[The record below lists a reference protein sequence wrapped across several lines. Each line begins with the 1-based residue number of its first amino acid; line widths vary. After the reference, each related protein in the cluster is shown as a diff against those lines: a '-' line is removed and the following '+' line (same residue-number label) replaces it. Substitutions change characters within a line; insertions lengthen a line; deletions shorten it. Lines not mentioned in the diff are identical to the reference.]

1 MATPRPRSHFVIAL
15 IASFIESLKR
25 DMVGEAGAVTDPQ
38 HDHGGATGAGASH
51 NHAFTGTAPTSAVT
65 NATTGTG
72 FATVGQVVTTTE
84 TFTAA
89 ENQYADHWLITA
101 TQPPCLIVSHP
112 AAAGA
117 PLALTV
123 IGTAPPTA
131 AEAFRILRAP
141 TPAGTNAAESTH
153 THSIAAG
160 ATGISVAGGG
170 TAVHYDQAEYPV
182 TTPNASDLDSAIALA
197 QALVYAYLRHVADT
211 LAHAAADT
219 TNDLDD
225 SDAAKIAATI
235 VDLSSTSAVANVLK
249 RDLNAHRAQ
258 SGVHPTNDSGHA
270 ITSPDATDQ
279 GSLNTLLNE
288 LKSDLNAHMAAGLST
303 PSWRVES

>member
-84 TFTAA
+84 NFTAA

-112 AAAGA
+112 AIAAAPVPFTVYGA
-117 PLALTV
+117 APTTDA
-123 IGTAPPTA
+123 GTYK
-131 AEAFRILRAP
+131 ILRAP
-141 TPAGTNAAESTH
+141 TPAGGSSGESSHTH
-153 THSIAAG
+153 TF
-160 ATGISVAGGG
+160 
-170 TAVHYDQAEYPV
+170 
-182 TTPNASDLDSAIALA
+182 
-197 QALVYAYLRHVADT
+197 
-211 LAHAAADT
+211 
-219 TNDLDD
+219 
-225 SDAAKIAATI
+225 
-235 VDLSSTSAVANVLK
+235 
-249 RDLNAHRAQ
+249 
-258 SGVHPTNDSGHA
+258 
-270 ITSPDATDQ
+270 
-279 GSLNTLLNE
+279 
-288 LKSDLNAHMAAGLST
+288 
-303 PSWRVES
+303 

>member
-1 MATPRPRSHFVIAL
+1 MATPRPRSHFIIAL
-15 IASFIESLKR
+15 FASFIESLKR
-25 DMVGEAGAVTDPQ
+25 DLVGEAGAVTDPQ

-84 TFTAA
+84 NFTAA
-89 ENQYADHWLITA
+89 ENQYKDHWLITA

-123 IGTAPPTA
+123 VGTAPPTA
-131 AEAFRILRAP
+131 AEAFHILRAP

-153 THSIAAG
+153 THSVAAG
-160 ATGISVAGGG
+160 ATGVTVAGGG
-170 TAVHYDQAEYPV
+170 TAIHYDQAEYAV
-182 TTPNASDLDSAIALA
+182 DTAIASDLDSAIALA
-197 QALVYAYLRHVADT
+197 KALIYAYLRHVADT

-225 SDAAKIAATI
+225 GVAAEMAADV
-235 VDLSSTSAVANVLK
+235 VDLNSAIEVANGIK
-249 RDLNAHRAQ
+249 AAYNAHRSQA
-258 SGVHPTNDSGHA
+258 GVHPTNDSGHA
-270 ITSPDATDQ
+270 ITSLDATDQ

-288 LKSDLNAHMAAGLST
+288 LKTDLNAHMASGLST